1 MVNNTD
7 DRTNK
12 LFKETSIVVKYKCC
26 RNISETAAVQWKS
39 SYKYNNVILAIQNFI
54 KSYTNHFIL
63 I

>member
-26 RNISETAAVQWKS
+26 RNISETAAV
-39 SYKYNNVILAIQNFI
+39 
-54 KSYTNHFIL
+54 
-63 I
+63 